1 MKTLVT
7 MGRGGT
13 GKTSFVAMQTKFFIE
28 QNETPLLLVDADPDQ
43 NLAEM
48 AGIDLEHEGIKTI
61 AELVTDT
68 FIRKGGT
75 MTGIAPAERIESR
88 VLEEGLYEGSRFD
101 LIAVGTK
108 WIEGCYCM
116 PDAALKGA
124 LESLT
129 KNYQYVLIDSPAGL
143 EHLNRKITA
152 RVNDIFD
159 VIGPSHKSFAH
170 VKRADR
176 ITREVGIGF
185 DHFFVIGGCMFP
197 PGLEATAQEE
207 TGRQYLGK
215 IVFDPLVQESV
226 ITGRS
231 LLDIPEDS
239 PAYRSVCA
247 LMEKAGYGKV

>member
-13 GKTSFVAMQTKFFIE
+13 GKTSFVALQTKFFIE
-28 QNETPLLLVDADPDQ
+28 QNETPLLLVDVDPDQ

-48 AGIDLEHEGIKTI
+48 VGIDLEREGIKTI

-129 KNYQYVLIDSPAGL
+129 KNYRYVLIDSPAGL

-152 RVNDIFD
+152 QVNDIFD

-197 PGLEATAQEE
+197 SGLEATAQEE

>member
-13 GKTSFVAMQTKFFIE
+13 GKTRFVAMQTKFFIE